1 MLATTG
7 TWAIRVHSDNRTV
20 YIRFFK
26 KFICNRM
33 KNEKHTTVG
42 QFTIFLPHTTFSN
55 PHTTFGPKLLK
66 RVNFFILDIPLFGK
80 AKIMNIMGRR

>member
-42 QFTIFLPHTTFSN
+42 QFTIFPPHHHIF
-55 PHTTFGPKLLK
+55 
-66 RVNFFILDIPLFGK
+66 
-80 AKIMNIMGRR
+80 